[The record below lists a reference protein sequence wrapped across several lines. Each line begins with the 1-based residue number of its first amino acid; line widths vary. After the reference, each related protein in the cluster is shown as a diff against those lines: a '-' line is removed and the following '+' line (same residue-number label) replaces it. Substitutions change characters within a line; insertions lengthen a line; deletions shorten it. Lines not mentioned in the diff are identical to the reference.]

1 MKLLKGVAAL
11 LMLLTVAACVTVEPA
26 KPVVVNG
33 AASYN
38 EKLALPPGCTITIA
52 VIDLDTPGVII
63 AQKTFNVARVPVP
76 FKFILPADTIS
87 DKINYGVVSLV
98 QYNNKVIFQ
107 TYDKYPVINNG
118 SNTVEVIMKA
128 VPLEN
133 LR

>member
-1 MKLLKGVAAL
+1 MKLLKGVFAL
-11 LMLLTVAACVTVEPA
+11 VMLLSVAGCVTVEPDP
-26 KPVVVNG
+26 PVVING
-33 AASYN
+33 AAGYR

-63 AQKTFNVARVPVP
+63 AQKSFNVARAPVP

-87 DKINYGVVSLV
+87 SKINYGVVSLI

-118 SNTVEVIMKA
+118 KYTVEVMMKA

-133 LR
+133 LQ